1 MKSNDSEKLAIQ
13 ITRAASKQTYYTIRL
28 LVDRELVPDA
38 FQAYAYFRWLDDC
51 LDANTGCTLDRKA
64 LLRRQQLLLDA
75 RYRREKLESHCAEE
89 QMLIDLV
96 NNDTEKDSGLQSYLR
111 NMMAVM
117 AFDVERRGRM
127 ISRAELAAYSQLLAT
142 AVTDALLYFI
152 GHNCPS
158 PHTETRYLAV
168 QGAHIVHM
176 LRDLLED
183 ADNGYFNIPLETIKA
198 ANFSFQDIDHPSCRK
213 WVHGRVETARA
224 YFRKGREYLVRM
236 KNFRCRLAGF
246 AYLARFEW
254 MASQIE
260 KDGYRLRM
268 DYPERKSLRAALWML
283 AKVLASLFGP
293 HRLNSK
299 AYEQVIPT
307 IK

>member
-1 MKSNDSEKLAIQ
+1 MKSNDSERLAFQ
-13 ITRAASKQTYYTIRL
+13 LTRAASKQTYYTIRL
-28 LVDRELVPDA
+28 LVDRDLVPGA
-38 FQAYAYFRWLDDC
+38 FRAYAYFRWLDDC
-51 LDANTGCTLDRKA
+51 LDANTGCALDREA
-64 LLRRQQLLLDA
+64 LLNRQQLLLDA
-75 RYRREKLESHCAEE
+75 CYRREKPESGCAEE

-96 NNDTEKDSGLQSYLR
+96 SNDIEEDSGLQSYLR

-127 ISRAELAAYSQLLAT
+127 ISQVELAAYSQLLAT
-142 AVTDALLYFI
+142 AVTDALHFFI

-183 ADNGYFNIPLETIKA
+183 ADTGYFNIPLETIKA
-198 ANFSFQDIDHPSCRK
+198 GDFRFQEIDHPSCRQ
-213 WVHGRVETARA
+213 WVHGRVDTARV
-224 YFRKGREYLVRM
+224 YFSKGREYLVRV

-268 DYPERKSLRAALWML
+268 DYPERKSLRAALWMF
-283 AKVLASLFGP
+283 AKVSTSLFGL

-299 AYEQVIPT
+299 AKEQVIPT
-307 IK
+307 I